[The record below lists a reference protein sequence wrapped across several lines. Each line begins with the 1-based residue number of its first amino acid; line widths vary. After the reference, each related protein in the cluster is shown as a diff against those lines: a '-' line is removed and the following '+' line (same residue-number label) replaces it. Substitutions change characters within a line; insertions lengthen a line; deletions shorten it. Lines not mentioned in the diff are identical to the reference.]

1 MDKKDWIEWL
11 SSFSIHYITSYI
23 NLGDHSLFSK
33 FIRHKKPQ
41 KQHQICNLLKH
52 ASPASPSGLG
62 FTTTS

>member
-33 FIRHKKPQ
+33 FIRHKK
-41 KQHQICNLLKH
+41 
-52 ASPASPSGLG
+52 
-62 FTTTS
+62 TTETTSDLQPSETCVTCLAK